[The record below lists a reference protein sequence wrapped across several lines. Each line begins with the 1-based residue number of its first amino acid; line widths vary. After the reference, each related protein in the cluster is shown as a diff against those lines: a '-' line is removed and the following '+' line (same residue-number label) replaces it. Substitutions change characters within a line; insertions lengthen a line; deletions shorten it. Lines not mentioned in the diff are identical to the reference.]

1 MTLCSVGTTSQE
13 ESPSAA
19 GEHRAARPR
28 GSELGALWVGQRL
41 FIGDSDFVGPGPRA
55 LMEAI
60 RFLTVH
66 HQTPARG
73 QEELWISG
81 CTDPSDFFLRPY
93 FIAAPFAVPYC

>member
-1 MTLCSVGTTSQE
+1 MRQ
-13 ESPSAA
+13 

-28 GSELGALWVGQRL
+28 GSELGALRAGQRL

-55 LMEAI
+55 LREPI
-60 RFLTVH
+60 RFLAVR
-66 HQTPARG
+66 HQIPACG

-81 CTDPSDFFLRPY
+81 CTDPSDFFLHPY